1 MVVVKVFGNLK
12 AIFGTSE
19 LEIDVCY
26 EDKTVNSVL
35 NVLMKQFGESLRRE
49 LLDSTGKIKAVYSI
63 LVNGRN
69 IALMSGLNTRLE
81 ENDTVSILPLVEG
94 G

>member
-12 AIFGTSE
+12 VILGIPE
-19 LEIDVCY
+19 LEIDVGC

-35 NVLMKQFGESLRRE
+35 NALMKQFGESLRRE
-49 LLDSTGKIKAVYSI
+49 LLDSAGKVKAVYSI
-63 LVNGRN
+63 FVNGRN
-69 IALMSGLNTRLE
+69 IVLMSGLNTKLE
-81 ENDTVSILPLVEG
+81 ENDTVSILPLVDG